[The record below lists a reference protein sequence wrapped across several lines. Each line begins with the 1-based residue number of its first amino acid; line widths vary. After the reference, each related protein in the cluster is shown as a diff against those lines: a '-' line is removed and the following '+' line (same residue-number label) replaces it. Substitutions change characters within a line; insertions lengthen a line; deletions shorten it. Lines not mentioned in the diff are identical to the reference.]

1 MHDTIQMHVSN
12 MCYPSNYDLH
22 VKVNMLVMV
31 NGVLNNHA
39 MIYIL
44 M

>member
-1 MHDTIQMHVSN
+1 MHDAIQMHVRN

-44 M
+44 R

>member
-1 MHDTIQMHVSN
+1 MHDAIKMHVRN

-31 NGVLNNHA
+31 NDVLNNHA
-39 MIYIL
+39 MICIL
-44 M
+44 R